1 MIFTRLQIFIN
12 ILVVLSIFSVI
23 LSNYND
29 YDVVL
34 IFMCYVCIKLLG
46 HLFLNRSQSLFDTSS
61 NRTCTFVVR
70 KFPKVKF
77 SPHANQYF

>member
-1 MIFTRLQIFIN
+1 MFGTSSRMIFTRLQIFIN

-34 IFMCYVCIKLLG
+34 IYICVTFA
-46 HLFLNRSQSLFDTSS
+46 LNFWGICS
-61 NRTCTFVVR
+61 
-70 KFPKVKF
+70 
-77 SPHANQYF
+77 